1 LCISEIQELGFINPS
16 LQFVNCRDTCVPV
29 IVNRKVDTTVLLFS
43 VQFQV
48 SKILVSEA
56 GSVRY
61 RRYVSNVKRQ
71 KPCKPS
77 ANYIFKFYRNRCAA
91 VWLTSMT

>member
-43 VQFQV
+43 GQFQE

-56 GSVRY
+56 GSIRY

-71 KPCKPS
+71 KLCKPLQ
-77 ANYIFKFYRNRCAA
+77 I
-91 VWLTSMT
+91 TSLSSTGIVAQPCGSQA